1 MAGTLKKIKK
11 RMRWEKQETNESEK
25 EKENKRDEMVAM
37 EFGHHRRALDFCYF
51 LWVSDLLFMV
61 WYK

>member
-1 MAGTLKKIKK
+1 MAETLKKIKK

-37 EFGHHRRALDFCYF
+37 EFGHQRGALIFGAFCG
-51 LWVSDLLFMV
+51 
-61 WYK
+61 